1 VSTRR
6 GNKKRTGREIEN
18 AIMDERMRR
27 LLISM
32 HHTLRDGALV
42 ASFNASRVTKV

>member
-1 VSTRR
+1 MSTRR

-27 LLISM
+27 LLVLM
-32 HHTLRDGALV
+32 HHTLRDEALM
-42 ASFNASRVTKV
+42 ASFNASRVTKM